1 MKKSKIFSICT
12 IVLAALGIIFA
23 LALPGMKASIT
34 ILGHTETETVSGAE
48 IMFGNDGWDFSFMLF
63 IGFLCALAG
72 LVLAILPMAGIKNK
86 IFPIIGIV
94 CFVIAALFVFMTKQ
108 FAVVDGKMFNDW
120 PSMYK
125 LGVGA
130 ILAGILYIG
139 AAITTTLPIVLKD

>member
-34 ILGHTETETVSGAE
+34 ILGHTETSTESGAE

-63 IGFLCALAG
+63 IGFLCAIAG
-72 LVLAILPMAGIKNK
+72 IVLAILPMAGVKSK
-86 IFPIIGIV
+86 LFPIIGLV

-108 FAVVDGKMFNDW
+108 FAVVDGKMFNDYG
-120 PSMYK
+120 SYVK
-125 LGVGA
+125 LGIGA

-139 AAITTTLPIVLKD
+139 AAVTTVLPLVLKD